1 MDANKLLPL
10 SFLSEGEKGTV
21 VKLNGG
27 RSFQEKMLS
36 VGINQGNNVEIL
48 SGTPGQALPVKI
60 GDTRLALGF
69 GLAQKIE
76 IEKQLKEVADGR

>member
-1 MDANKLLPL
+1 MISKKLLPL
-10 SFLSEGEKGTV
+10 SFLSEGEKGIV

-36 VGINQGNNVEIL
+36 MGINQGNNVEIL
-48 SGTPGQALPVKI
+48 SGAPGQALLVKI

-76 IEKQLKEVADGR
+76 IEKQLKEVAGGK